1 MIRILLLFTV
11 GLLLGAS
18 TLWAA
23 DFKHDAHLAKAGD
36 PPCISCHTPDA
47 PGIDPGKKVCLECHD
62 QAFID
67 TVKLPGLLTHDVTWA
82 LTHRTAAVTKSI
94 DCSACHEQSYCL
106 DCHKAGR
113 ADEMGK
119 LGNTMTNVHRSEFTV
134 SHPIAART
142 DPQLC
147 NRCHESKFC
156 VECHDDFNR
165 ADLAIVS
172 HRRGFSDITTGPNGQ
187 AHALYTST
195 QCITCHKDPSFAEY
209 KPLLTSDQWHSSH
222 AREARKNLATCQA
235 CHPDGDVCLKCHSA
249 KSGLMANPHPRDW
262 DDIKNRLK
270 SASDAKTCRK
280 CH

>member
-1 MIRILLLFTV
+1 MIRILLLLNV

-23 DFKHDAHLAKAGD
+23 DFNHDAHLVMAGD
-36 PPCISCHTPDA
+36 PPCITCHVADAEEILPDS
-47 PGIDPGKKVCLECHD
+47 KVCLECHD
-62 QAFID
+62 QEFVD
-67 TVKLPGLLTHDVTWA
+67 SVNLPGLVTHGLTWA
-82 LTHRTAAVTKSI
+82 LTHRGPVLARTI
-94 DCSACHEQSYCL
+94 DCAACHEQDFCL

-113 ADEMGK
+113 ADEMGT

-147 NRCHESKFC
+147 NTCHENKFC
-156 VECHDDFNR
+156 VGCHDDFNR
-165 ADLAIVS
+165 ADLALES
-172 HRRGFSDITTGPNGQ
+172 HRKGFTNGTLGGQ
-187 AHALYTST
+187 HALFNDQ
-195 QCITCHKDPSFAEY
+195 QCQGCHPNSVLPSH
-209 KPLLTSDQWHSSH
+209 QWTTSH

-270 SASDAKTCRK
+270 RASNAKTCRK

>member
-1 MIRILLLFTV
+1 MIRILLLLNV
-11 GLLLGAS
+11 GLLLAAS

-23 DFKHDAHLAKAGD
+23 DFKHDAHLVMAGD
-36 PPCISCHTPDA
+36 PPCITCHTADA
-47 PGIDPGKKVCLECHD
+47 PEIIPDNKVCLECHD
-62 QAFID
+62 QAFVAS
-67 TVKLPGLLTHDVTWA
+67 VKLPGLVTHSVTWS
-82 LTHRTAAVTKSI
+82 LNHRGAAVTKSI
-94 DCSACHEQSYCL
+94 NCSACHEQNYCL

-119 LGNTMTNVHRSEFTV
+119 LGNTMTNVHRSDFTV

-147 NRCHESKFC
+147 NNCHENKFC

-165 ADLAIVS
+165 ADLALDS
-172 HRRGFSDITTGPNGQ
+172 HRKGFTNGTLGGN
-187 AHALYTST
+187 HALFTEQ
-195 QCITCHKDPSFAEY
+195 QCQGCHPNSVLPSH
-209 KPLLTSDQWHSSH
+209 QWSSSH

-235 CHPDGDVCLKCHSA
+235 CHPDGDICFKCHSA
-249 KSGLMANPHPRDW
+249 RSGLMVNPHPRDW

-270 SASDAKTCRK
+270 RASDAKTCRK

>member
-1 MIRILLLFTV
+1 MIRLLLLLNV

-18 TLWAA
+18 TLWSA
-23 DFKHDAHLAKAGD
+23 DFNHAEHQVLADDPSCVTCHVADAQE
-36 PPCISCHTPDA
+36 IIPDN
-47 PGIDPGKKVCLECHD
+47 KVCLDCHD
-62 QAFID
+62 QAFVD
-67 TVKLPGLLTHDVTWA
+67 SVKLPGLVTHDATWS
-82 LTHRTAAVTKSI
+82 LTHRGAAVAKTI
-94 DCSACHEQSYCL
+94 DCAACHEQDFCL

-113 ADEMGK
+113 ADEMGN

-156 VECHDDFNR
+156 VECHENFNDN
-165 ADLAIVS
+165 DLALES
-172 HRRGFSDITTGPNGQ
+172 HRKGFTNGTLGG
-187 AHALYTST
+187 AHALFTDE
-195 QCITCHKDPSFAEY
+195 QCQSCHPNSVLPSHVW
-209 KPLLTSDQWHSSH
+209 TNSH

-249 KSGLMANPHPRDW
+249 RSGLMANPHPRDW

-270 SASDAKTCRK
+270 RASDAKTCRK

>member
-1 MIRILLLFTV
+1 MIRILQLLSV

-23 DFKHDAHLAKAGD
+23 DFKHDAHLTMAGD
-36 PPCISCHTPDA
+36 PPCVTCHTADAQGIQPDS
-47 PGIDPGKKVCLECHD
+47 KVCLECHD
-62 QAFID
+62 QAFVD
-67 TVKLPGLLTHDVTWA
+67 GVNLPGLVTHGVTWS
-82 LTHRTAAVTKSI
+82 LTHRGAAVAKTI
-94 DCSACHEQSYCL
+94 DCSACHEQDFCL

-119 LGNTMTNVHRSEFTV
+119 LGNTMNNVHRSEFSV

-142 DPQLC
+142 NPQLC
-147 NRCHESKFC
+147 NKCHESKFC

-165 ADLAIVS
+165 ADLALES
-172 HRRGFSDITTGPNGQ
+172 HRKGFTNGTLGGN
-187 AHALYTST
+187 HALFNDQ
-195 QCITCHKDPSFAEY
+195 QCQGCHTNSVLPSH
-209 KPLLTSDQWHSSH
+209 QWTSSH

-235 CHPDGDVCLKCHSA
+235 CHPDGDVCFKCHSA
-249 KSGLMANPHPRDW
+249 KSGLMANPHPSDW

-270 SASDAKTCRK
+270 RASDAKTCRK